1 MCVEGGGGGG
11 GGLVQTRCIMEDEQM
26 ANSVKYFGMLEKV
39 VVIEKCGGT
48 IPQQCQSPP
57 CVN

>member
-1 MCVEGGGGGG
+1 MCVEGGGGM
-11 GGLVQTRCIMEDEQM
+11 QTRGVMEDEQM

>member
-11 GGLVQTRCIMEDEQM
+11 GVQTRCIMEDEQM

-39 VVIEKCGGT
+39 VVIENCGVT

>member
-1 MCVEGGGGGG
+1 M
-11 GGLVQTRCIMEDEQM
+11 QTRCVMEDEQM

-39 VVIEKCGGT
+39 VVIENCGVT